1 MNRERYIEKK
11 DEIKKLQGKII
22 KIDLGIQDIKQ
33 EITYIKIKQYDD
45 NEKFEE
51 AISQQSQNIRVV
63 GNILQQV
70 KSTSNQ
76 EVFQV

>member
-1 MNRERYIEKK
+1 MNRERYIEKQ

-33 EITYIKIKQYDD
+33 GITYIKIKQYDD

>member
-1 MNRERYIEKK
+1 MNRERYIEKQ

-33 EITYIKIKQYDD
+33 GITYIKIKQYDD

-63 GNILQQV
+63 ENILQQV

>member
-1 MNRERYIEKK
+1 MNRERYIEKQ

>member
-1 MNRERYIEKK
+1 MNRERYIEKQ
-11 DEIKKLQGKII
+11 DEIKKLQGQII

-63 GNILQQV
+63 ENILQQV